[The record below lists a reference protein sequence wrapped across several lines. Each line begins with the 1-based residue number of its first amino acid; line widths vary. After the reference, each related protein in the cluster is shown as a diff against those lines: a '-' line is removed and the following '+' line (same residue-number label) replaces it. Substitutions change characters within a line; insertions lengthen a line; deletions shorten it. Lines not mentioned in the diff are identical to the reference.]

1 MLGDILMV
9 LLVLWFVFE
18 AVRAIRTG
26 ELHVKRSVIRRSDG
40 PVAFYMTVGLLL
52 FFAAAMLDMT
62 IGLGL
67 LQGLINLNL

>member
-40 PVAFYMTVGLLL
+40 PVPFYMVVGMLL
-52 FFAAAMLDMT
+52 FFAAFV
-62 IGLGL
+62 
-67 LQGLINLNL
+67 LNMAFGFW